1 MSLYIQRFVNGETA
15 HAAIGSDRN
24 WLPVFEVDAAGKLI
38 PLSAVFPGCLR
49 FMPYAEPCGD
59 LEEVDREA
67 LRRQYSNYDR
77 AVSVSAT
84 LVHSGH
90 AHA

>member
-1 MSLYIQRFVNGETA
+1 MQRFMNGETA

-24 WLPVFEVDAAGKLI
+24 WLPVFEVNDAGELI
-38 PLSAVFPGCLR
+38 PLSAVFPSCLR

-67 LRRQYSNYDR
+67 LRRQYSNYDK
-77 AVSVSAT
+77 AVGAF
-84 LVHSGH
+84 
-90 AHA
+90 AHRCI